1 MKRILAL
8 ILVAMMALT
17 TFVAC
22 NNETPNNDNNN
33 DNGTEAPAGDAT
45 DAPADGETEAPV
57 VDSNV
62 NSYKVVD
69 GSLGYYFFE
78 KFVEIKKADSTKNAE
93 AVVNEIM
100 ATNLGTTVQ
109 FPMVMPVE
117 PGYLTG
123 FNLDK
128 EFSGFATGAMF
139 GSGMMGVAFIGYVF
153 DLAEDADVKAFM
165 KSVEDNVDPRWNQCT
180 EAEMITIG
188 AYKNSVILVMCP
200 AKAPS
205 SISGIADIVEPT
217 VTAGSASETL
227 WNEFKTV
234 MAGNPAMIAAQIV
247 DALAQ
252 NAFKGEV
259 TYVEEYSFEN
269 KDVFTYTIEGFNNA
283 SYITSGDKLV
293 YVIQLDEGMDV
304 ANWMSYY
311 FDGIKAASSAYGAY
325 NNTMIVMVNVG

>member
-33 DNGTEAPAGDAT
+33 DNVTEAPAGDAT
-45 DAPADGETEAPV
+45 EAPAGDETDAPV

-69 GSLGYYFFE
+69 GSLGDYFFK
-78 KFVEIKKADSTKNAE
+78 KFVEIKTADPTKNAE
-93 AVVNEIM
+93 TVVNEIM

-109 FPMVMPVE
+109 FPMVMPAE

-123 FNLDK
+123 FNLEK
-128 EFSGFATGAMF
+128 EFGGFTTGAMF

-165 KSVEDNVDPRWNQCT
+165 KSVEDNVDTRWNQCT
-180 EAEMITIG
+180 DAEMVTIG

-205 SISGIADIVEPT
+205 SISGIADIVEPN
-217 VTAGSASETL
+217 VTAGSASETI
-227 WNEFKTV
+227 WNEFKTL
-234 MAGNPAMIAAQIV
+234 MAGNPTMIAAEVV

-259 TYVEEYSFEN
+259 TYVEGWEIVN
-269 KDVFTYTIEGFNNA
+269 NDVFTYTVDGFNNA
-283 SYITSGDKLV
+283 SFITSGDKIV
-293 YVIQLDEGMDV
+293 YVLQLDEGMEI
-304 ANWMSYY
+304 ANWTGYY
-311 FDGIKAASSAYGAY
+311 FDGIKAASSAFGAY
-325 NNTMIVMVNVG
+325 NTTIILMVNVG